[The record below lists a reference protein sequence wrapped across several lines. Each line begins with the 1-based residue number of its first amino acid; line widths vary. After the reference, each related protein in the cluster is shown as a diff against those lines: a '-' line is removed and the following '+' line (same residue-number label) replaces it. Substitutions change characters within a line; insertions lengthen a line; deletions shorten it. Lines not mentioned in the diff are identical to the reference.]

1 MLQIHMRLI
10 RYHWGDIMANQTDP
24 QSRLAELFKQEKCYT
39 IDELSRRLNYSL
51 ISIRRFL
58 KAMGYYSSF
67 THNSKWYTLQSIPSF
82 DKNGIW
88 FYQDIGFCK
97 HGNLNQTIARFI
109 DKSFQGLTAKD
120 LFNILSVPCH
130 PILNQ
135 MYKKKNIDRYHTP
148 KGFVYLSVSESK
160 KRLQLKRLQVLT
172 PAQKIERLNPQ
183 TAVYV
188 LVELIK
194 NPKASFFELSV
205 AVKKKKVAASQQAI
219 AQLFKDYD
227 LKKTPP

>member
-1 MLQIHMRLI
+1 
-10 RYHWGDIMANQTDP
+10 MANRTDAHS
-24 QSRLAELFKQEKCYT
+24 QLAELFNQEKCYT

-58 KAMGYYSSF
+58 KVMGYYSSF
-67 THNSKWYTLQSIPSF
+67 THNSKWYTLRSIPSF
-82 DKNGIW
+82 DNNGIW
-88 FYQDIGFCK
+88 FYRDIGFCK
-97 HGNLNQTIARFI
+97 HGNLNQTIGRFI

-130 PILNQ
+130 PVLNQ
-135 MYKKKNIDRYHTP
+135 MYKKKRIDRFNTP

-160 KRLQLKRLQVLT
+160 KRLQLNRLQMLT
-172 PAQKIERLNPQ
+172 PPKKIERFNPQ

-188 LVELIK
+188 LVEFIK

-205 AVKKKKVAASQQAI
+205 AVKKKGGKASQQAI

-227 LKKTPP
+227 LKKSPP

>member
-1 MLQIHMRLI
+1 
-10 RYHWGDIMANQTDP
+10 MANQIDP
-24 QSRLAELFKQEKCYT
+24 QYQLAELFNQKKCYT
-39 IDELSRRLNYSL
+39 IDELSWRLNYSL
-51 ISIRRFL
+51 SSIRRFL
-58 KAMGYYSSF
+58 KAIGYYTSF
-67 THNSKWYTLQSIPSF
+67 THNSKWYTLRSIPCF

-97 HGNLNQTIARFI
+97 HGNLNQTIGRFI
-109 DKSFQGLTAKD
+109 DKSFQGLSAKD

-135 MYKKKNIDRYHTP
+135 MYKKKKIDRYHTP

-160 KRLQLKRLQVLT
+160 KRLQLKRLRVLT

-205 AVKKKKVAASQQAI
+205 AVKKKGVTASQQAI

-227 LKKTPP
+227 LKKTPL